1 MPHWRPPP
9 RARKRTEST
18 VGSRL
23 GARLRVALTHRLCSR
38 SRLRKALA
46 PEPGERILELSPNK
60 GYYSSST
67 AECLQPN
74 GVLEILAPDPAI
86 LEQAIRSAR
95 ACGIANIVARPG
107 DARAL
112 PYPDEIFDA
121 VYLVFGFGGM
131 HDPRGVLV
139 EVARV
144 LKPAGR
150 VVIGG
155 LPRSL
160 PWLRCRMLEVLAVG
174 VGLVLESRSSVPL
187 VCLARF
193 RRPSV
198 VEI

>member
-1 MPHWRPPP
+1 M
-9 RARKRTEST
+9 RALRTDPGGR
-18 VGSRL
+18 VGAVGGTSRA
-23 GARLRVALTHRLCSR
+23 GWGDSAA
-38 SRLRKALA
+38 
-46 PEPGERILELSPNK
+46 SP
-60 GYYSSST
+60 
-67 AECLQPN
+67 
-74 GVLEILAPDPAI
+74 
-86 LEQAIRSAR
+86 
-95 ACGIANIVARPG
+95 RPG

-121 VYLVFGFGGM
+121 VYLVFGPGDK
-131 HDPRGVLV
+131 HDPRGVLLD
-139 EVARV
+139 VARV

-160 PWLRCRMLEVLAVG
+160 PWLRCRTLEVLAVG